1 MSTLSAIARPVT
13 HTLLCYIRRNSD
25 ACSTVLLNCDHFPCR
40 VAAFFENPLCWK
52 KKKGLGA
59 LYRSAF
65 IFPPCTAVPFL
76 FPLIYPKKSTNSSP
90 YFKKI
95 FSHMFSGCGI
105 IGAPINLHRRKE
117 LRELRLYCNAALVV
131 TNHSSQQRD
140 TTPASY

>member
-1 MSTLSAIARPVT
+1 MHAPPYSLIATTSHAEWLLSLRTPFAGR
-13 HTLLCYIRRNSD
+13 
-25 ACSTVLLNCDHFPCR
+25 
-40 VAAFFENPLCWK
+40 

-117 LRELRLYCNAALVV
+117 PRELRLYCNAALVV
-131 TNHSSQQRD
+131 TNHSSATRHPHR
-140 TTPASY
+140 TR